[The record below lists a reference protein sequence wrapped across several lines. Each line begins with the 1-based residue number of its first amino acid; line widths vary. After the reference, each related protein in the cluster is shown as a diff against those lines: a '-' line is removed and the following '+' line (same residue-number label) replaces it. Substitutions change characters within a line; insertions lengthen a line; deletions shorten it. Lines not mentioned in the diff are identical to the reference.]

1 MTRRWIALPVLVCGV
16 VAGTAGSYAAWSARS
31 APDAPASG
39 EEEEEEGA
47 LNPRDLRGHLRNAA
61 RAQETARDWL
71 AAEVAYAARRRDMPR
86 LVALSAGEDVPL
98 RENEEAALL
107 TCRGLLLEG
116 RTYGLERVR
125 EAWRGRER
133 RAGAWLA
140 LDADVLLQ
148 TGRPDEARALL
159 SARRL
164 PGSADAGRLAR
175 LALVSP
181 DAASARDLLGR
192 AAALA
197 PGDPDVRNCGGRL
210 LEAEGYPAEAA
221 AEFAAALV
229 ARGDDWELRDR
240 LAECYRRAGAP
251 EAALATW
258 MAGGETARPDS
269 AWLKAWFW
277 NRVARPAAYDW
288 EATAP
293 AAGPLHPLVAFLVS
307 LPPEAFWADDSE
319 HGHIPHGLIP
329 QRQEVHW
336 LRVLAHLQAGREG
349 EAAYTL
355 RAGPFR
361 NVSWQPDLEDALD
374 RVLTFRAGQAQRPAA
389 RGLPAGRHPFFA
401 QLEQLAASGDLA
413 PGAPRLPADLARLL
427 AGTEA
432 VPAAL
437 LAAGWDEAAFLLH
450 RRDADLSGLPGW
462 YVEGLARAV
471 RDNRG
476 VLAALAFV
484 ERQPRTAALDLLA
497 GELLLKEGR
506 DGEGLDRLRSA
517 AGSADAGPGAARALA
532 VAALRLGHPAEAR
545 RALEARPR
553 LLASV
558 EGRTLMARC
567 AAAEGNADLAERLYR
582 DLADE
587 SAEARAYLVHRAV
600 AGGDWAAAS
609 RLVGGMAGET
619 GR

>member
-16 VAGTAGSYAAWSARS
+16 VAGTAGSYAAWSARPS
-31 APDAPASG
+31 PDAPAA
-39 EEEEEEGA
+39 EEEEEDG
-47 LNPRDLRGHLRNAA
+47 LNPQALRGHLRTAA
-61 RAQETARDWL
+61 RAQEAARDWL
-71 AAEVAYAARRRDMPR
+71 AAEVAYAARLRDLPR
-86 LVALSAGEDVPL
+86 LVALSTGEDVPF

-116 RTYGLERVR
+116 RTYGYERVR

-133 RAGAWLA
+133 HAGAWLA

-148 TGRPDEARALL
+148 AGRPDEARALL

-164 PGSADAGRLAR
+164 PGAEDAGRLAR
-175 LALVSP
+175 LALAAP
-181 DAASARDLLGR
+181 DAASARQFLDR

-197 PGDPDVRNCGGRL
+197 PGDPDVRGCRGRL
-210 LEAEGYPAEAA
+210 LEAEGRPAEAA
-221 AEFAAALV
+221 AEFTAALAV
-229 ARGDDWELRDR
+229 RGDDWEVRDR

-258 MAGGETARPDS
+258 MAAGETPRPDS

-277 NRVARPAAYDW
+277 NRVTRPAAYDW

-293 AAGPLHPLVAFLVS
+293 AAGPLQPLAAFLVS

-319 HGHIPHGLIP
+319 RGHVPHGLIP
-329 QRQEVHW
+329 QRQEVYW
-336 LRVLAHLQAGREG
+336 LRVLAFLQAGRESD
-349 EAAYTL
+349 AAYTM

-374 RVLTFRAGQAQRPAA
+374 RVLTFRAGQPQRPPAE
-389 RGLPAGRHPFFA
+389 GPPAGRHPFFVR
-401 QLEQLAASGDLA
+401 LEQLAASGDLA
-413 PGAPRLPADLARLL
+413 PGTPGMPADLARLL
-427 AGTEA
+427 GGTEA

-437 LAAGWDEAAFLLH
+437 LAAGWDEAALLLH

-462 YVEGLARAV
+462 YVEGLARAL

-476 VLAALAFV
+476 VLPALAFV
-484 ERQPRTAALDLLA
+484 EQQPRTPALDLLA

-506 DGEGLDRLRSA
+506 GAEALDRLRSA
-517 AGSADAGPGAARALA
+517 AGADDARPEATRALA
-532 VAALRLGHPAEAR
+532 EAALRLGHPAEAR

-553 LLASV
+553 LLVGV
-558 EGRTLMARC
+558 EGRTLLARC
-567 AAAEGNADLAERLYR
+567 AAVEGNADLAERLYR

-609 RLVGGMAGET
+609 RLVGELTRQAG
-619 GR
+619 R